1 MMYTPQACSVVVGRL
16 VFEDEELPHEPNHL
30 TTGQETRRQLA
41 DNSSDIIGSAAA
53 IFRHFLVIET
63 FVDWWSITLCKRIK
77 AFTEPKVLSPLA

>member
-1 MMYTPQACSVVVGRL
+1 MMYNLQACSVVEGRL
-16 VFEDEELPHEPNHL
+16 VFEDEELPHEPKHL

-53 IFRHFLVIET
+53 IFRHFLVI
-63 FVDWWSITLCKRIK
+63 VDWWSITLDKGIK